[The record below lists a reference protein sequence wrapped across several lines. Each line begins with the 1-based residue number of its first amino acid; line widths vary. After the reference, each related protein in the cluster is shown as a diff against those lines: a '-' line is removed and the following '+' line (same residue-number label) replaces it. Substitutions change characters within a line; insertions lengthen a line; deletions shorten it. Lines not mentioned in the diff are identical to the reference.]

1 MINIRN
7 THHSE
12 ADMKMR
18 TMQPLAG
25 LILLATL
32 LVLSDSAVLHAQLV
46 TNGGFESSSV
56 GDISATGTKGW
67 LVQFVNTITP
77 PPVFEVV
84 SDTVRQGSRALKV
97 TVHGLGTNQ
106 WDIQVVADSIP
117 AIPGATYNYSVWA
130 KAAKAGAQVNFTVG
144 NYSYSEYKAIR
155 PATLTTQWQKYTMTF
170 TVNDN
175 QTIIRAPIHF
185 NYAADTSNAIYI
197 DNLQIADINAGK
209 FPVIVEA
216 ESGVRG
222 SNFPVLQD
230 GSVTYVAVATNFIS
244 GTSPGDT
251 SRIITY
257 QVPFADSGKYNFFA
271 HVRVGAGGFD
281 DDSFFY
287 GNGFGSKR
295 DTAAADWIIVNGL
308 ASAGFSDAT
317 AVVDGPGSLGTGVW
331 KWVNLKNG
339 YQSTPGQ
346 PFTVNIDSLEQTFQ
360 VGGRENG
367 LDIDKFAFGKT
378 SLSFTVA
385 NLDSVQAGSPTVV
398 DTTLVVWKGPAIATG
413 MSKFIGCSYAGTDT
427 NFTKYWNQ
435 VTPENAG
442 KWGSVGTSADTS
454 SWNWT
459 GLDAAYNF
467 AKSNNLIYKHHC
479 LIWGAQQPAWI
490 SSLDSA
496 TQAGYIETW
505 IRMVGQRYPNL
516 DQVDVV
522 NEALP
527 GHNPP
532 DGGNGR
538 ANYKNALGGNG
549 ATGWDWVI
557 RAFSLARQYMPNAKL
572 LLNDYGIINDNAA
585 TISYLQVINLLKD
598 RGLIDGIGVQGHR
611 FELENVDTTII
622 KTNLARLAAT
632 GLPIY
637 ITEFDLGNPG
647 NTGTPNDAQQL
658 QLYQRVFPV
667 LWRHPGVKGITLWGY
682 REGQIWQ
689 TTCYLVRYTGTA
701 RPAFVWMAQFVKDN
715 PVSVSETASMLPAAF
730 ELEQNFPNPFN
741 PSTSIRYAVGGTG
754 AQGSGVSKIRLVVY
768 DLLGREVKV
777 LVDEKKAPGIYE
789 VKFDGTGLSSGVY
802 FYRLAAGDFM
812 ATKKLILLK

>member
-1 MINIRN
+1 
-7 THHSE
+7 
-12 ADMKMR
+12 MKRR

-32 LVLSDSAVLHAQLV
+32 LVLSNSAVLHAQLV
-46 TNGGFESSSV
+46 TNGGFESSSD

-77 PPVFEVV
+77 PPVFEIV
-84 SDTVRQGSRALKV
+84 SDTVQQGSRALKV
-97 TVHGLGTNQ
+97 TVHGLGANQ

-117 AIPGATYNYSVWA
+117 AKPGATYNYTVWA

-170 TVNDN
+170 TVTDN

-197 DNLQIADINAGK
+197 DNLTIVDMNAGK
-209 FPVIVEA
+209 LPVIVEA
-216 ESGVRG
+216 ESGDRG
-222 SNFPVLQD
+222 SNYPVLQD
-230 GSVTYVAVATNFIS
+230 GSVTYVSVATNTIS
-244 GTSPGDT
+244 TGAPGDT
-251 SRIITY
+251 SRMITY
-257 QVPFADSGKYNFFA
+257 HVTFADSGKYNLYA
-271 HVRVGAGGFD
+271 RVRVGAAGFD

-287 GNGFGSKR
+287 GNGFGAKR
-295 DTAAADWIIVNGL
+295 DTAMADWVIVNGL
-308 ASAGFSDAT
+308 ASAGFSNAT
-317 AVVDGPGSLGTGVW
+317 DVVDGPGTLGSGLW
-331 KWVNLKNG
+331 KWVNLKNA

-346 PFTVNIDSLEQTFQ
+346 PFLVNIDSLDQIFQ
-360 VGGRENG
+360 IGGRENG
-367 LDIDKFAFGKT
+367 LDIDKLAFGKT
-378 SLSFTVA
+378 SLTFTVA
-385 NLDSVQAGSPTVV
+385 NLDSVQAGSSATP
-398 DTTLVVWKGPAIATG
+398 DTGTIWKGPAIATG

-442 KWGSVGTSADTS
+442 KWGSVGVTSDTS
-454 SWNWT
+454 QWNWT

-467 AKSNNLIYKHHC
+467 AKTNHLVYKHHC
-479 LIWGAQQPAWI
+479 LVWGAQQPAWI

-505 IRMVGQRYPNL
+505 FKMVGQRYPNL

-522 NEALP
+522 NEPLP

-532 DGGNGR
+532 DGTNGR
-538 ANYKNALGGNG
+538 ANYIKALGGPG

-557 RAFSLARQYMPNAKL
+557 RAFTLARQYLPNTKL
-572 LLNDYGIINDNAA
+572 LLNDFGIINDNGA
-585 TISYLQVINLLKD
+585 TTSYLQIINLLKD

-611 FELENVDTTII
+611 FELEGVDTSMM
-622 KTNLARLAAT
+622 KGNLGRLAAT
-632 GLPIY
+632 GLPTY
-637 ITEFDLGNPG
+637 ITEFDLGNLG
-647 NTGTPNDAQQL
+647 NSGTPNDAQQL
-658 QLYQRVFPV
+658 QLYQKIFPV
-667 LWRHPGVKGITLWGY
+667 LWRHPGVKGITMWGY

-689 TTCYLVRYTGTA
+689 TSCYLVRYTGTA

-741 PSTSIRYAVGGTG
+741 PTTSIRYSVPQSSHVAL
-754 AQGSGVSKIRLVVY
+754 AIF
-768 DLLGREVKV
+768 DILGREIRTLINEVQS
-777 LVDEKKAPGIYE
+777 PGHYT
-789 VKFDGTGLSSGVY
+789 VTFDGRDLASGVY
-802 FYRLAAGDFM
+802 FYRLTSGSFS
-812 ATKKLILLK
+812 ATKKFVMVK